1 MATSRKAQDIARDLL
16 DTFGKQVAATL
27 PVQVQTADSS
37 GNPILTLS
45 ADSTPATGEKV
56 VVIVVSPYASGTA
69 YDIFGNAAINY
80 SPTKI
85 QFCTEANYAATTD
98 NVADILTPTELL
110 PIISEI
116 SKKGTLVEWHVT
128 ANGTVPS
135 AAAIAAGT
143 VLSATFAP
151 LYNGVQSAI

>member
-16 DTFGKQVAATL
+16 DVFGKEVAATL

-45 ADSTPATGEKV
+45 ADSTPSFGEKV

-85 QFCTEANYAATTD
+85 QFCTEANYSTGTAGT
-98 NVADILTPTELL
+98 ADILTPVELL
-110 PIISEI
+110 PIITEI
-116 SKKGTLVEWHVT
+116 SRRGTLVEWHVT

-135 AAAIAAGT
+135 QTAIAAGT
-143 VLSATFAP
+143 VLKASWAP